1 MRKRFLLMTWG
12 SVVAL
17 LITFASCSHS
27 AEDEDNR
34 WIDTGTVHRYY
45 KIWQYFVP
53 DNLLLTGRYENGALF
68 KMAGEEVF
76 DLDHSPTL
84 YRQLALEH
92 GETGDSL
99 MVFVPLPIDG
109 LPCWIEDMKV
119 VSTDADGNVAD
130 VSADFQL
137 FYFMISHE
145 PKIEYG
151 PVNEIRID
159 SLSDEHFLWMSP
171 ERLYVHTVDRQPL
184 PDSLK
189 YRFIL
194 SVSNRNDIG
203 IDIN

>member
-1 MRKRFLLMTWG
+1 MTWFA
-12 SVVAL
+12 VVAL

-27 AEDEDNR
+27 SGDEENR

-53 DNLLLTGRYENGALF
+53 DSLLITGRYNDGAIF
-68 KMAGEEVF
+68 DMAGEEVF
-76 DLDHSPTL
+76 DLGHSPSL
-84 YRQLALEH
+84 YRQLAFEH

-119 VSTDADGNVAD
+119 VSTDAAGNAVD

-137 FYFMISHE
+137 FYFMIRHE
-145 PKIEYG
+145 PIIEYG
-151 PVNEIRID
+151 PVNEIRVD
-159 SLSDEHFLWMSP
+159 SLTDEHFQWMSP
-171 ERLYVHTVDRQPL
+171 ERLYIHTANGQPL

-194 SVSNRNDIG
+194 SVSNRTDI
-203 IDIN
+203 DFYIN